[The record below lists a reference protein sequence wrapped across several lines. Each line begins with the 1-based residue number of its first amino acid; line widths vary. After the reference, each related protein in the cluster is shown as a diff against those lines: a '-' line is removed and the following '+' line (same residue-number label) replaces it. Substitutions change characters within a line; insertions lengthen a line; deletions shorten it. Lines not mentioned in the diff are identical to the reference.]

1 MARSIRSTRTA
12 RRLAVAALGVTALT
26 VTAVVAPQVASG
38 TSVTF
43 GFTAAVDGVAGTPL
57 FTPGPAPVDLT
68 LTNPSGSNRRIGLA
82 VYVVPAGLTVGAI
95 TNNRSWTTW
104 TTSCGSTTDCSKLV
118 WVWRGSKARLNPG
131 ESLTTR
137 VNVTPTGGPGTR
149 TFRVQSLGFDLSSG
163 LFSVSNTASIQVV
176 DPAPTKLELSVDTSP
191 VVAGEPAQ
199 VTVTAIQEYAG
210 DEIVRP
216 FPGPITFTTGSGQ
229 ITSPAGDPGATSP
242 VTLSLTFPEVALGEV
257 LTATSGSLSDSVTLD
272 VVRSGGGFTE
282 DDLVDGKIKIDGP
295 GGTSFTAVLGN
306 GFVGDLEF
314 TEVPCDAIDTEL
326 ACDTEVNLNGTFKD
340 ESGNL
345 YSNENPAQVLWT
357 CPAEGPPGD
366 ACPFVAPESSYSEA
380 VQNQWVDFATY
391 KIEVSLKLD
400 DGTYTDFEEAGFCNE
415 KVGDPALGVKGEITW
430 PAAQAPTESNPG
442 GKGFC
447 VDVYGIERAGDS
459 VNGDLTIPVL
469 FVEDPK
475 LRGI

>member
-1 MARSIRSTRTA
+1 MRGSFSSVAG
-12 RRLAVAALGVTALT
+12 RRLAVAAAGVAALT
-26 VTAVVAPQVASG
+26 VSALVAPQMASG

-43 GFTAAVDGVAGTPL
+43 GFTAAVNGVAGDPL

-137 VNVTPTGGPGTR
+137 VTVTPTGGAGQR
-149 TFRVQSLGFDLSSG
+149 TFRVKSLGFDLSSG

-176 DPAPTKLELSVDTSP
+176 DPVATKLVLSVDTSP
-191 VVAGEPAQ
+191 VVADEAAQ
-199 VTVTAIQEYAG
+199 VTVTAIQEYGG
-210 DEIVRP
+210 DEYVRP
-216 FPGPITFTTGSGQ
+216 FPGPIDFTTASGQ
-229 ITSPAGDPGATSP
+229 ITDPAVDPGATSP
-242 VTLSLTFPEVALGEV
+242 VTLSLTFPDVAIGEV
-257 LTATSGSLSDSVTLD
+257 LTATSGTLSDSVTLD
-272 VVRSGGGFTE
+272 VVAAGDSYTGERGESRT
-282 DDLVDGKIKIDGP
+282 LLLDGP
-295 GGTSFTAVLGN
+295 GGTSFTAELGN

-314 TEVPCDAIDTEL
+314 TQVPCDAIDPEL
-326 ACDTEVNLNGTFKD
+326 ICDTEVNLNGVFKD
-340 ESGNL
+340 EEGNL
-345 YSNENPAQVLWT
+345 YSNELPAKVLWT
-357 CPAEGPPGD
+357 CPVSE
-366 ACPFVAPESSYSEA
+366 CPFIEPEGSYGDN
-380 VQNQWVDFATY
+380 VQEQWVDFENY
-391 KIEVSLKLD
+391 KIEVSLKIGED
-400 DGTYTDFEEAGFCNE
+400 ESGEPIYTPFEVAGFCNA
-415 KVGDPALGVKGEITW
+415 KVGDPSLGVSGQITW
-430 PAAQAPTESNPG
+430 PGSQAPTETNPD

-447 VDVYGIERAGDS
+447 VDVYGISRAGDS
-459 VNGDLTIPVL
+459 FGGDLTIPVL

>member
-1 MARSIRSTRTA
+1 MRGSFSSVAG
-12 RRLAVAALGVTALT
+12 RRLAVAAAGVAALT
-26 VTAVVAPQVASG
+26 VSALVAPQMASG

-43 GFTAAVDGVAGTPL
+43 GFTAAVNGVAGDPL

-137 VNVTPTGGPGTR
+137 VTVTPTGGAGTR

-163 LFSVSNTASIQVV
+163 LFSVSNTAAIQVV
-176 DPAPTKLELSVDTSP
+176 DPVATKLVLSVDTSP

-199 VTVTAIQEYAG
+199 VTVTAIQEFGG
-210 DEIVRP
+210 DEYVRP
-216 FPGPITFTTGSGQ
+216 FPGDLAFTTASGQ
-229 ITSPAGDPGATSP
+229 VPAVSNTVLAGAPSPATVD
-242 VTLSLTFPEVALGEV
+242 LTFPDEKVGEI
-257 LTATSGSLSDSVTLD
+257 LTATSAALTAASTFD
-272 VVRSGGGFTE
+272 VVRSGAQYEEGFE
-282 DDLVDGKIKIDGP
+282 GEIKITGP
-295 GGTSFTAVLGN
+295 GGTFEALLGN
-306 GFVGDLEF
+306 GFVGALTF
-314 TEVPCDAIDTEL
+314 TEVPCEALPEQPE
-326 ACDTEVNLNGTFKD
+326 CDTEVNLNGTFKD
-340 ESGNL
+340 ETGNL
-345 YSNENPAQVLWT
+345 YSNEDPAGVAWT
-357 CPAEGPPGD
+357 CPAEQ
-366 ACPFVAPESSYSEA
+366 CPFIAPEASYSEA
-380 VQNQWVDFATY
+380 VQNQWVDFENY
-391 KIEVSLKLD
+391 KIEVSLKKD
-400 DGTYTDFEEAGFCNE
+400 DGTYTPFEVAGFCNV
-415 KVGDPALGVKGEITW
+415 KVGDPALGVSGQITF
-430 PAAQAPTESNPG
+430 PGSQAPTAENPD

-447 VDVYGIERAGDS
+447 VDVYAISRAGDS
-459 VNGDLTIPVL
+459 VDGDLTIPVL